1 MSIKKIDKTTWTWI
15 IIFLLLIVVL
25 LIPIQ
30 LPYKITV
37 PGKVL
42 PTKEWLLYKDSEGR
56 LMTSLVNHRAGVHE
70 SYSVRSFQRG
80 DAIQFIL
87 NPGISAGASVTI
99 SDTIGVIYSNET
111 EKQLINLK
119 ANLQSQNAL
128 LNVNESKEKE
138 ALISEAKQ
146 GVAFAERQFEE
157 QQKIYLRQKGLFDK
171 ELISEQE
178 FDLSKGALD
187 LFRINIE
194 IAKERLNSVTTGEK
208 QEQID
213 LVKTNINGLQN
224 EISILEQRFSDYV
237 IQSPVNGTVN
247 RVFSSDTL
255 LIVSDTTEYI
265 VYMPIQ
271 WNYKEYVKKD
281 QSVEF
286 DLQDRSSTYGKIL
299 AVENSA
305 ELIDRN
311 IVSFATATYS
321 GKNTNFIPG
330 LLLECSIICDEL
342 TPRQHLFRFLES
354 LLN

>member
-15 IIFLLLIVVL
+15 IILVLLIVVL
-25 LIPIQ
+25 LIPLQ

-42 PTKEWLLYKDSEGR
+42 PTKEWLLYKDTEGR
-56 LMTSLVNHRAGVHE
+56 LMTSLINHKSGVHE

-80 DAIQFIL
+80 DAIQFSL
-87 NPGISAGASVTI
+87 NPNIFAGASVTT
-99 SDTIGVIYSNET
+99 SDTVGIIYSNET

-119 ANLQSQNAL
+119 ANLQSQTAL
-128 LNVNESKEKE
+128 LDVNESKEKE

-146 GVAFAERQFEE
+146 GVVFAERQFVE
-157 QQKIYLRQKGLFDK
+157 QQKIYYRQKGLFDK

-194 IAKERLNSVTTGEK
+194 IAKERLNNVTTGEK

-213 LVKTNINGLQN
+213 LIMTNINGLQE
-224 EISILEQRFSDYV
+224 EIGILEQRFSDYI
-237 IQSPVNGTVN
+237 IQSPINGTVN

-255 LIVSDTTEYI
+255 LIVSDISEYI
-265 VYMPIQ
+265 VYMPVQ
-271 WNYKEYVKKD
+271 WNYKNYVKKD
-281 QSVEF
+281 LTVEF
-286 DLQDRSSTYGKIL
+286 DLQDRSSTFGKIL

-305 ELIDRN
+305 ELIDQN
-311 IVSFATATYS
+311 IVSLTIATYS
-321 GKNTNFIPG
+321 GKNTNFVPG
-330 LLLECSIICDEL
+330 LLLECSIICDDL
-342 TPRQHLFRFLES
+342 TPRQHIFRFMES
-354 LLN
+354 LLY